1 MDGSRMEKNPK
12 LTPFS
17 VEFHRDENLAIFKLT
32 GDLEVNGAHSLRNYF
47 ASNVVDTDRFMVFDA
62 SEMPYLNSTGI
73 GAFLAFLKHAQ
84 DRDGKLIILNAHD
97 KVRNIFKIASL
108 DQYILFLESL
118 DDAKSVVAGENPAAD
133 QSD

>member
-1 MDGSRMEKNPK
+1 MDETRTEKNPK

-17 VEFHRDENLAIFKLT
+17 VEFNRDEDLAIFKLY
-32 GDLEVNGAHSLRNYF
+32 GDLEVNGAQSLRNKF
-47 ASNVVDTDRFMVFDA
+47 ASNVLDKDRFLVFDA

-84 DRDGKLIILNAHD
+84 DRDGKLIILNAHN
-97 KVRNIFKIASL
+97 KVKNIFKIASL

-118 DDAKSVVAGENPAAD
+118 DDARNVVAGENPDTD
-133 QSD
+133 QED